1 MRGFVVIVGILVFGR
16 RGRCGR
22 FLSRVSRVDCRIE
35 GGWTRLL

>member
-1 MRGFVVIVGILVFGR
+1 MRGPVAIVGTLASGR

-22 FLSRVSRVDCRIE
+22 FLSRVSRVDCRTE